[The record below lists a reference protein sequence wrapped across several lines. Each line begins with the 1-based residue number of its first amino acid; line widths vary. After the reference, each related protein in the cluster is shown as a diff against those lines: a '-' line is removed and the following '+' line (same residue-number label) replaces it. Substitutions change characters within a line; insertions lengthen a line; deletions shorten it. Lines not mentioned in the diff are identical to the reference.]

1 VTGLLSGSYS
11 QHSLTEVER
20 LERTIVSWLCSQITF
35 LAFEKLRDTRSTKV
49 KKALNRLLFVLKGWY
64 TGLLLGESFDP
75 EVNNDMF
82 KDI

>member
-1 VTGLLSGSYS
+1 VTGLLCGLYS

-35 LAFEKLRDTRSTKV
+35 LAFEKIRDTQSTKV

-75 EVNNDMF
+75 DASNEMF
-82 KDI
+82 KDL